1 MYAINA
7 TDVRRYW
14 SAIMENAI
22 REKPQFIKR
31 TRDYMVL
38 TDVKLMENLLTAY
51 RFTAK
56 KTTGRDGLITLA
68 LNELNLSATAPNEDD
83 ARMQLGKSI
92 LNYAENFYNEYV
104 LWSAAPDTKNH
115 IPYVLKA
122 LIFDDAEKI
131 ADSIELI

>member
-38 TDVKLMENLLTAY
+38 TDVKLMENLLNAY
-51 RFTAK
+51 RFTAN
-56 KTTGRDGLITLA
+56 KTSEKSGSVTFK
-68 LNELNLSATAPNEDD
+68 LNELDLSATASSENE
-83 ARMQLGKSI
+83 AKILLGKAI
-92 LNYAENFYNEYV
+92 LSYAENFYNDYV

-115 IPYVLKA
+115 IPYVMKA
-122 LIFDDAEKI
+122 LIYDDAEKI
-131 ADSIELI
+131 AESIEY